1 MRLGMCFPR
10 ELPAAFVSEAAR
22 RLEADGLDQL
32 WVIEDCFFTTAPSL
46 AATAFAH
53 TERLEVGI
61 GILPAVARNAAI
73 TAMELA
79 TLAQLAPGRLI
90 AGIGHGVQEWMEQI
104 GARAS
109 SPLTALDEVV
119 TTVKRLLEGEH
130 VTVDGRYVR
139 LQDVVLD
146 PPPAVA
152 PPLFTGVRGP
162 KSLALTGRIADGL
175 ILADCAGPTH
185 TRASIA
191 QTARQDDPTFRTCV
205 FTALCLTEDRRDAH
219 RLMAPFVESQL
230 AAPWP
235 GIDDHPHIDE
245 IRERHAGGGVDA
257 IATMPGDWWHEL
269 GAIGDLD
276 DVIGHADAMRAA
288 GTTELAFFPGA
299 TLELAR
305 SDLDAVARICAAMDG
320 ADGESLSKTAN

>member
-1 MRLGMCFPR
+1 MRLGLCFPR
-10 ELPAAFVSEAAR
+10 ELPAPLIVDVAQ

-53 TERLEVGI
+53 TERLHVGI

-79 TLAQLAPGRLI
+79 TLAQLAPGRLL

-104 GARAS
+104 GARAA

-119 TTVKRLLEGEH
+119 STVKRLLDGES
-130 VTVDGRYVR
+130 VNFDGRYVQ
-139 LQDVVLD
+139 LHDVVLD
-146 PPPAVA
+146 PPPDIA
-152 PPLFTGVRGP
+152 PPLLTGVRGP
-162 KSLALTGRIADGL
+162 KSLELTGRLADGL

-185 TRASIA
+185 TRASIERTGRA
-191 QTARQDDPTFRTCV
+191 DDPTFRTCV
-205 FTALCLTEDRRDAH
+205 FSALCLTDDRRDAH
-219 RLMAPFVESQL
+219 RLMAPFIESQL

-245 IRERHAGGGVDA
+245 LRERHATGGLDA
-257 IATMPGDWWHEL
+257 IVSMPSDWWVEL
-269 GAIGDLD
+269 GAIGNLD
-276 DVIGHADAMRAA
+276 DVLEHADAMSAA
-288 GTTELAFFPGA
+288 GTTELAFFPGPTVEA
-299 TLELAR
+299 TRE
-305 SDLDAVARICAAMDG
+305 DLDAVARIRAAI
-320 ADGESLSKTAN
+320 S

>member
-1 MRLGMCFPR
+1 MDALQLGLCFPR
-10 ELPAAFVSEAAR
+10 ELPASFVREVAQ

-46 AATAFAH
+46 AATAFAV
-53 TERLEVGI
+53 TDRLDVGI

-79 TLAQLAPGRLI
+79 TLAQLAPGRLL

-104 GARAS
+104 GARPS
-109 SPLTALDEVV
+109 SPVTALDEVV
-119 TTVKRLLEGEH
+119 TTVKQLLHGAT
-130 VTVDGRYVR
+130 VTIDGHYVQ

-146 PPPAVA
+146 PPPDIA
-152 PPLFTGVRGP
+152 PPVLTGVRGP
-162 KSLALTGRIADGL
+162 RSLELTGRIADGL
-175 ILADCAGPTH
+175 VLADCAGPTH

-191 QTARQDDPTFRTCV
+191 RTGRSDDPTFRTCV
-205 FTALCLTEDRRDAH
+205 FTALCLTEDRAEAH

-230 AAPWP
+230 AAAWP

-257 IATMPGDWWHEL
+257 IATMPGAWWIEL

-276 DVIGHADAMRAA
+276 DVVAHAEAMHAA
-288 GTTELAFFPGA
+288 GATELAFFPGP
-299 TLELAR
+299 TVELAR
-305 SDLDAVARICAAMDG
+305 DDLDAVARIRAALD
-320 ADGESLSKTAN
+320 

>member
-1 MRLGMCFPR
+1 MRLGLCFPR
-10 ELPAAFVSEAAR
+10 ELPAPLIVEVAQ

-53 TERLEVGI
+53 TERLHVGI

-79 TLAQLAPGRLI
+79 TLAQLAPGRLL

-104 GARAS
+104 GARAA

-119 TTVKRLLEGEH
+119 STVKRLLDGQS
-130 VTVDGRYVR
+130 VNFDGRYVQ
-139 LQDVVLD
+139 LHDVVLD
-146 PPPAVA
+146 PPPDIA
-152 PPLFTGVRGP
+152 PPLLTGVRGP
-162 KSLALTGRIADGL
+162 KSLELTGRLADGL

-185 TRASIA
+185 TRASIERTGRA
-191 QTARQDDPTFRTCV
+191 DDPTFRTCV
-205 FTALCLTEDRRDAH
+205 FSALCLTDDRRDAH
-219 RLMAPFVESQL
+219 RLMAPFIESQL

-245 IRERHAGGGVDA
+245 LRERHATGGLDA
-257 IATMPGDWWHEL
+257 IVSMPSDWWVEL
-269 GAIGDLD
+269 GAIGNLD
-276 DVIGHADAMRAA
+276 DVLEHADAMGAA
-288 GTTELAFFPGA
+288 GTTELAFFPGPTVEA
-299 TLELAR
+299 TRE
-305 SDLDAVARICAAMDG
+305 DLDAVARIRAAI
-320 ADGESLSKTAN
+320 S

>member
-1 MRLGMCFPR
+1 MRLGLCFPR
-10 ELPAAFVSEAAR
+10 ELPAPLIVDVAQ

-53 TERLEVGI
+53 TERLHVGI

-79 TLAQLAPGRLI
+79 TLAQLAPGRLL

-104 GARAS
+104 GARAA

-119 TTVKRLLEGEH
+119 STVKRLLYGES
-130 VTVDGRYVR
+130 VNFDGRYVQ
-139 LQDVVLD
+139 LHDVVLD
-146 PPPAVA
+146 PPPDIA
-152 PPLFTGVRGP
+152 PPLLTGVRGP
-162 KSLALTGRIADGL
+162 KSLELTGRLADGL

-185 TRASIA
+185 TRASIERTGRA
-191 QTARQDDPTFRTCV
+191 DDPTFRTCV
-205 FTALCLTEDRRDAH
+205 FSALCLTDDRRDAH
-219 RLMAPFVESQL
+219 RLMAPFIESQL

-245 IRERHAGGGVDA
+245 LRERHATGGLDA
-257 IATMPGDWWHEL
+257 IVSMPSDWWVEL
-269 GAIGDLD
+269 GAIGNLD
-276 DVIGHADAMRAA
+276 DVLEHADAMSAA
-288 GTTELAFFPGA
+288 GTTELALFPGPTVEA
-299 TLELAR
+299 TRE
-305 SDLDAVARICAAMDG
+305 DLDAVARIRAAI
-320 ADGESLSKTAN
+320 S

>member
-1 MRLGMCFPR
+1 MRLGLCFPR
-10 ELPAAFVSEAAR
+10 ELPAPLIVDVAQ

-53 TERLEVGI
+53 TERLHVGI

-79 TLAQLAPGRLI
+79 TLAQLAPGRLL

-104 GARAS
+104 GARAA

-119 TTVKRLLEGEH
+119 STVKRLLDGES
-130 VTVDGRYVR
+130 VNFDGRYVQ
-139 LQDVVLD
+139 LHDVVLD
-146 PPPAVA
+146 PPPDIA
-152 PPLFTGVRGP
+152 PPLLTGVRGP
-162 KSLALTGRIADGL
+162 KSLELTGRLADGL

-185 TRASIA
+185 TRASIERTGRA
-191 QTARQDDPTFRTCV
+191 DDPTFRTCV
-205 FTALCLTEDRRDAH
+205 FSALCLTDDRRDAH
-219 RLMAPFVESQL
+219 RLMAPFINAQL

-245 IRERHAGGGVDA
+245 LRERHATGGLDA
-257 IATMPGDWWHEL
+257 IVSMPSDWWIEL
-269 GAIGDLD
+269 GAIGNLN
-276 DVIGHADAMRAA
+276 DVLEHAEAMSAA
-288 GTTELAFFPGA
+288 GTTELAFFPGPTVEA
-299 TLELAR
+299 TRE
-305 SDLDAVARICAAMDG
+305 DLDAVARIRAAI
-320 ADGESLSKTAN
+320 S